1 MFERYTEKARR
12 VIFFARYEASQFGSP
27 AIDTEHILL
36 GLFREDKRAFSWAP
50 KAQHPDVIRHRI
62 ESWIPKHPP
71 ISTAV
76 DLPLSKAA
84 KSLLLRA
91 RDEGDRLNSKHI
103 GTEHLFLA
111 LLQESDGPITQVL
124 REFGADLEKLRV
136 DFAKQMQEPYSPS
149 TADRV
154 VRERI
159 LQSALE
165 TISIHGTRRP
175 LGGIVLAAVHYRQQ
189 NAYWRRQS
197 WTPRDSVV
205 ERKTGH
211 LSLDLSLAEDADNF
225 ELLKDGW
232 KKDHCGICQWELF
245 ESKEDAQH
253 GVGYTNGRDW
263 ICTECYEKF
272 WSRPDFI
279 SGSYSELT

>member
-36 GLFREDKRAFSWAP
+36 GLLREEKRAFSWVP
-50 KAQHPDVIRHRI
+50 KAHPPDVIRERI
-62 ESWIPKHPP
+62 ESWIPRHPP

-76 DLPLSKAA
+76 DLPLTNAA
-84 KSLLLRA
+84 KSILHGA
-91 RDEGDRLNSKHI
+91 KNEADRLNSKHI

-111 LLQESDGPITQVL
+111 LLQQSSVPSAQL
-124 REFGADLEKLRV
+124 LQEFGADLEKLRV
-136 DFAKQMQEPYSPS
+136 DFSKQMQEPYSPS
-149 TADRV
+149 AAER
-154 VRERI
+154 VREKI

-175 LGGIVLAAVHYRQQ
+175 LGAIVLAAAHYRQQ
-189 NAYWRRQS
+189 NAYWQKQS
-197 WTPRDSVV
+197 WTPRDAVV
-205 ERKTGH
+205 ERKTRH
-211 LSLDLSLAEDADNF
+211 LSLDLSLAEDAANF
-225 ELLKDGW
+225 ELLKGGW
-232 KKDHCGICQWELF
+232 KKDHCGICQCELF
-245 ESKEDAQH
+245 ESKEDAEH

>member
-27 AIDTEHILL
+27 AIDTEHLLL
-36 GLFREDKRAFSWAP
+36 GLLREDNRAFSWAP
-50 KAQHPDVIRHRI
+50 KAPSYDEIRERI
-62 ESWIPKHPP
+62 ESWTPRRTP
-71 ISTAV
+71 ISTSV
-76 DLPLSKAA
+76 DMPLSRAA
-84 KSLLLRA
+84 KNILHRA
-91 RDEGDRLNSKHI
+91 KDEADRLTSKHI

-111 LLQESDGPITQVL
+111 LLQEPDSPIAQL
-124 REFGADLEKLRV
+124 LQEFGTDLEKLRV

-154 VRERI
+154 RERI

-175 LGGIVLAAVHYRQQ
+175 LGAVLRAATHYRQQ

-197 WTPRDSVV
+197 WLPRDAVI
-205 ERKTGH
+205 ERKTGR
-211 LSLDLSLAEDADNF
+211 LSLDLSLAEDAANF
-225 ELLKDGW
+225 ELLKGGW

-245 ESKEDAQH
+245 ESKEDAEH